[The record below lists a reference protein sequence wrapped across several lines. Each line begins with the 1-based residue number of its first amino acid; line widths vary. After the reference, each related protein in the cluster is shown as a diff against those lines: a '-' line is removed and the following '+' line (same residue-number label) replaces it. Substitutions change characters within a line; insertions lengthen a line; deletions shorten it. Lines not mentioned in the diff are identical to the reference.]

1 MRELTKYPE
10 KFTRKD
16 YHKYSEEES
25 AKLIQAIIDAM
36 TMEEKME
43 FLGGSV
49 EPESKGKIGN
59 AGYQYGV
66 PRLGIPEGVLY
77 DGPAGVT
84 GIVETTGL
92 PQPIVLGSTWDEEMA
107 YEFGKVAASENVA
120 CSGNYQLSPQVD
132 TIHSPHFMRNKD
144 MKSEDSYL
152 VAKLSVAETKATQ
165 DQHAIATVKHFAVAN
180 SMGGFGPGN
189 MPDNR
194 VDEQTLH
201 ETYLRPFED
210 TVKQGGT
217 GSIMNSYN
225 RLNGTYT
232 TNSEYLNK
240 EVLRN
245 QWGYKGS
252 LMSDWGSVHDFTL
265 KSGMDLEMPY
275 PAYNDKNRIL
285 KHIRKGDCTF
295 DMVDEAV
302 RHILWGL
309 NSAGLLG
316 LVQVDEHGLVKED
329 PDHKL
334 PIEMEWRFE
343 EEVAAGLLERNQEV
357 AAKIVAEGAVL
368 LKNDGDTLPLKNA
381 GKIAAIGLGAKYP
394 ICGQQ
399 QERSFGRLCRMVSGA
414 EALSEELGEQIEAY
428 PAIDYLGEVIP
439 ADVLYKDENCKEHGV
454 VRTAGIRQEDKDLKA
469 DVAGLNGA
477 GAAFMGIHA
486 VDEDG
491 ERINTG
497 VGIWNDV
504 TAPVTN
510 LGEVVAIDPVIDF
523 TTKSKNYKN
532 ASDGTAFPEGSY
544 TWKTFLKAPETGS
557 YNLKL
562 QCIGGNATFMI
573 NKNGKWE
580 IVAESRTRENT
591 QWPWDAALCT
601 ETGMG
606 INSKSVDLEKDT
618 VYPIIIFAEQTVIGK
633 DLQLRMA
640 WSTPSF
646 REKNYSDA
654 LKAASDAD
662 TIILYALNSF
672 ENESMMHI
680 FMNGLKPECT
690 MGSEQEQ
697 LIMDVAA
704 AKKPDARLVV
714 VVQTSNARAIGSW
727 ADKADAILTAYHTG
741 QEGSRILAKVL
752 TGKINPSG
760 KLSQTWPKKSE
771 DTPLS
776 DTPEHYTERYGGYK
790 NADGNYMTRLTEGIF
805 WGYRWNDRYNVE
817 PQFAFGHGLSYTTYN
832 YADMKVAKKDGTFE
846 VTLSVTNS
854 GKVAGDEIVQLYLGK
869 AAVPAHIQMA
879 EKQLCGFMRVKNL
892 APGETRTVTIPV
904 DERSLSYWD
913 PCGEMRTRADGTK
926 DKWQR
931 AVGKRMLYVGASSR
945 DIRLEQEIIVE

>member
-16 YHKYSEEES
+16 YHRYSEEES

-49 EPESKGKIGN
+49 EPASKGKIGN

-92 PQPIVLGSTWDEEMA
+92 PQPVLLGSTWDEELA

-132 TIHSPHFMRNKD
+132 TIHSPHFGRNKD

-152 VAKLSVAETKATQ
+152 VARLSVAETKATQ

-225 RLNGTYT
+225 KVNGKYT
-232 TNSEYLNK
+232 TNNEYLNK

-245 QWGYKGS
+245 QWGFKGS
-252 LMSDWGSVHDFTL
+252 LMSDWGSVHEFTL

-285 KHIRKGDCTF
+285 KHIRKGDCSF

-316 LVQVDEHGLVKED
+316 LVQVDGNGLVKED
-329 PDHKL
+329 PEHTK

-343 EEVAAGLLERNQEV
+343 EEVAGGLLERNQEV
-357 AAKIVAEGAVL
+357 AAKIVEKGAVL
-368 LKNDGDTLPLKNA
+368 LKNDGNTLPLKNP

-399 QERSFGRLCRMVSGA
+399 QERSFGRISRMISGA
-414 EALSEELGEQIEAY
+414 EALSAELGEPIEAY

-439 ADVLYKDENCKEHGV
+439 ADVLYTDKDCREHGV
-454 VRTAGIRQEDKDLKA
+454 VRTAGILQQDKDLKS
-469 DVAGLNGA
+469 DVQRLNGA
-477 GAAFMGIHA
+477 GAMFMGVHA

-491 ERINTG
+491 ERVNTG
-497 VGIWNDV
+497 VGIWNEV
-504 TAPVTN
+504 TAPIEN
-510 LGEVVAIDPVIDF
+510 LGAVVAIDPVIDF
-523 TTKSKNYKN
+523 TTKSKNYRN
-532 ASDGTAFPEGSY
+532 APDGTAFPEGSY
-544 TWKTFLKAPETGS
+544 TWKTFLKAPEDGS

-562 QCIGGNATFMI
+562 ECIGGNATFLI
-573 NKNGKWE
+573 NIDGKWE
-580 IVAESRTRENT
+580 IAAESKTRENT
-591 QWPWDAALCT
+591 QWPWDAAVCT

-606 INSKSVDLEKDT
+606 LSGKAFDLQKDQ
-618 VYPIIIFAEQTVIGK
+618 VYPVIIFAEQTVIGK

-646 REKNYSDA
+646 REKNYADA
-654 LKAASDAD
+654 MQAAATAD
-662 TIILYALNSF
+662 TIILYAVNSF
-672 ENESMMHI
+672 ENETMMHI
-680 FMNGLKPECT
+680 FMNAINPGCEINA
-690 MGSEQEQ
+690 EQGK
-697 LIMDVAA
+697 LIQDVLA
-704 AKKPDARLVV
+704 AKKPESKLIVI
-714 VVQTSNARAIGSW
+714 VQTSNALATGAW

-741 QEGSRILAKVL
+741 QEGSRVLAKIL
-752 TGKINPSG
+752 TGKINPTG

-776 DTPEHYTERYGGYK
+776 DTREHYIERYGCFK
-790 NADGNYMTRLTEGIF
+790 APDGSMMTRLTEGIF
-805 WGYRWNDRYNVE
+805 YGYRWNDKYDVA
-817 PQFAFGHGLSYTTYN
+817 PQFAFGHGLSYTTYK
-832 YADMKVAKKDGTFE
+832 YSDLQVTKKDGTFQ
-846 VTLSVTNS
+846 VSLAVTNTGS
-854 GKVAGDEIVQLYLGK
+854 CTGDEIVQLYLGE

-879 EKQLCGFMRVKNL
+879 KKQLAGFMRVKDL
-892 APGETRTVTIPV
+892 APGEKRQVTITV

-913 PCGEMRTRADGTK
+913 PCAELQTRADGTR

-931 AVGKRMLYVGASSR
+931 ATGRRMLYVAASSR
-945 DIRLEQEIIVE
+945 DIRLEQEITVE